1 MEYRPRG
8 MSGPVSAA
16 PDDAARPRKAA
27 PLGKAAPSAADAIDT
42 RKLRDALGCFA
53 TGITIVTAR
62 APDGQV
68 AGVTANSFCSVS
80 LEPPLVLWCLAK
92 SAPSQSV
99 FVKAT
104 HFAIHILAE
113 DQAHLSARF
122 CKPSKNKFAGLTV
135 SEGLGGAPLLDGV
148 LALFECRSEH
158 RYEGGDHFIIVG
170 RVERY
175 QRTDRPPLL
184 FHTGGYRGL
193 GRP

>member
-1 MEYRPRG
+1 MESRSIDTDG
-8 MSGPVSAA
+8 HAA
-16 PDDAARPRKAA
+16 DPEAAS
-27 PLGKAAPSAADAIDT
+27 LSGKAAAAAAVAIDT
-42 RKLRDALGCFA
+42 QKLRDALGCFA

-80 LEPPLVLWCLAK
+80 LEPPLVLWCLSK
-92 SAPSQSV
+92 SAPSQSI
-99 FVKAT
+99 FVKAG
-104 HFAIHILAE
+104 HFAIHVLAE

-122 CKPSKNKFAGLTV
+122 CKPSKNKFAGLAMA
-135 SEGLGGAPLLDGV
+135 EGLGRAPLLDGV
-148 LALFECRSEH
+148 VALFECRSEH
-158 RYEGGDHFIIVG
+158 RYEGGDHYIIVG

-175 QRTDRPPLL
+175 HHADRPPLL

>member
-1 MEYRPRG
+1 MESRPHG
-8 MSGPVSAA
+8 MSGPSGTG
-16 PDDAARPRKAA
+16 PEDAARSGKGAA
-27 PLGKAAPSAADAIDT
+27 SAADAIDT
-42 RKLRDALGCFA
+42 QKLRNALGCFT

-80 LEPPLVLWCLAK
+80 LEPPLVLWCLSK

-113 DQAHLSARF
+113 DQAHLSVRF
-122 CKPSKNKFAGLTV
+122 CKPSKNKFAGLAL
-135 SEGLGGAPLLDGV
+135 SDGLGRAPLLDGV
-148 LALFECRSEH
+148 LALFECRSQH
-158 RYEGGDHFIIVG
+158 RYEGGDHYIIVG

-175 QRTDRPPLL
+175 HHTDRPPLL